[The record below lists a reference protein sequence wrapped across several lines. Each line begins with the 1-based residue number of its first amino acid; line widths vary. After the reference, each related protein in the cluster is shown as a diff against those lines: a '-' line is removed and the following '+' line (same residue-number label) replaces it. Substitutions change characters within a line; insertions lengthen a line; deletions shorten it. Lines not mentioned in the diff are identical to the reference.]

1 MAIKILGGLRCW
13 KEQKTLVTITKV
25 KLSFV
30 LRDGLINRGNKKVE
44 IIKKLLEPCHCLPL
58 RASVAPHMIAV
69 KLTCHMETQITV
81 THSKR

>member
-25 KLSFV
+25 KMSF
-30 LRDGLINRGNKKVE
+30 DGLFNRGNKNVE

-58 RASVAPHMIAV
+58 RTSVAPHMIAV
-69 KLTCHMETQITV
+69 KLTCRMETQITV